1 MEEINEKAKAKSSL
15 IITDEMDSILF
26 SLYKLESKEEN
37 VIQEI
42 LQNASKLIMEFKF
55 ESYNSK
61 DEDNV
66 YFINIF
72 GPKVIEIILKLKTDN
87 KETKHMAISILE
99 YFLSSYVYYNNFNNP
114 EFYLLWKT
122 LSDVFGSSNLIYEDS
137 KEDEENNKYWV
148 NFLI

>member
-26 SLYKLESKEEN
+26 SLYKLESKEEK
-37 VIQEI
+37 VVQEI
-42 LQNASKLIMEFKF
+42 LEKASKLIMDFKF